1 MTTEKKI
8 SFGVLD
14 FGYRAKNIN
23 SLSIIEDV
31 IEYASSADDLGFSRF
46 WISEHHDPNALL
58 AWSNPQPMIP
68 ILAGITKKIKIGAA
82 GVLIGIH
89 NPYHVATQFKLL
101 SNLFPGRIDL
111 GVARSVVNPFA
122 IQCVEQREDVDN
134 NTMLETIP
142 EKIKNLFHYL
152 KDEDEIFKNGTG
164 VVIPPYKGAIPDLW
178 LLGSSYNS
186 LDKVLELGANF
197 SRSIF
202 HPGSD
207 KEARLEELIIFREKY
222 LEKHNRL
229 PKMNLSIS
237 GFCSKTSQ
245 KAKKIISAQNMKP
258 EIHTIGC
265 PNKFFDEISK
275 YHELFDIDEIIMMNP
290 AHNLSDRVESLQ
302 HISELFHLN

>member
-1 MTTEKKI
+1 MTSTQKI

-31 IEYASSADDLGFSRF
+31 IEYASSADELGFSRF

-68 ILAGITKKIKIGAA
+68 ILAGITKNIRIGAA

-101 SNLFPGRIDL
+101 SNLFPERIDL

-152 KDEDEIFKNGTG
+152 VDEDEIFRDGTG

-178 LLGSSYNS
+178 MLGSSYNS
-186 LDKVLELGANF
+186 LDKALELGANF

-207 KEARLEELIIFREKY
+207 KEARLDELSIFKEKY
-222 LEKHNRL
+222 FEKHRRF
-229 PKMNLSIS
+229 PKINLSIS
-237 GFCSKTSQ
+237 GFCSKTTQ
-245 KAKKIISAQNMKP
+245 KAMKIMTAQNMKP
-258 EIHTIGC
+258 ERHTIGC
-265 PNKFFDEISK
+265 PNKFFDDISK
-275 YHELFDIDEIIMMNP
+275 QHEMFGIDEIILMNP
-290 AHNLSDRVESLQ
+290 SHNLQDRIESLQ
-302 HISELFHLN
+302 FISELFHLN